1 MPPEVAA
8 RAVQVMKALNKEAS
22 RLMVELQTSA
32 CTDIT
37 GFGFLGHAYE
47 MASGSGVT
55 LVIHRNAVPIIEA
68 LWSWHRWVS
77 YLLVLIETRIT

>member
-37 GFGFLGHAYE
+37 VLDSLA
-47 MASGSGVT
+47 M
-55 LVIHRNAVPIIEA
+55 PMK
-68 LWSWHRWVS
+68 WHQAAESRW
-77 YLLVLIETRIT
+77 